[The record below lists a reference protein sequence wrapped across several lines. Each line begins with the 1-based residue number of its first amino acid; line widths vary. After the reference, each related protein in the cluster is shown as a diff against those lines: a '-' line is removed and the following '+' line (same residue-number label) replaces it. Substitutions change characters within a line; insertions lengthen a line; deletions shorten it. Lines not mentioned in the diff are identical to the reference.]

1 MPEVKSKSCQHFK
14 AEMALS
20 KRELDCVKLLL
31 SGLTSKEIGSHLN
44 LSYRTIEDYI
54 SSLKRKFNA
63 RNKSDLIV
71 KLLDHE
77 TKA

>member
-1 MPEVKSKSCQHFK
+1 MPEVKPKNCQHFTAK
-14 AEMALS
+14 MALS
-20 KRELDCVKLLL
+20 KREIDCAKLLL

-71 KLLDHE
+71 KLLDHGV
-77 TKA
+77 KV

>member
-1 MPEVKSKSCQHFK
+1 MAEIKSKGCQHFK
-14 AEMALS
+14 AKIALS
-20 KRELDCVKLLL
+20 KRELDCAKLLL

-71 KLLDHE
+71 KLLDYGV
-77 TKA
+77 KV